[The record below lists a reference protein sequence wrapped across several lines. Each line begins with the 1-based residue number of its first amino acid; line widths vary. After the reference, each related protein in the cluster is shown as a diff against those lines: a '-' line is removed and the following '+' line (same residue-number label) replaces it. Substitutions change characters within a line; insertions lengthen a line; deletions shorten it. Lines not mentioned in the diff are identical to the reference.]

1 MILLALAAGGV
12 LGTLARYGLA
22 GWVHAWA
29 GTGFPWGTFAVN
41 VVGSFLLGFALRG
54 SELSSLSPETRA
66 LLTTGFCG
74 AFTTFS
80 TLSWET
86 VALLQGGA
94 WGRAGAYALGSLGL
108 GLAAVWA
115 GLSLAPVVLG
125 SSSVAAR

>member
-1 MILLALAAGGV
+1 MILLSLAVGGV

-22 GWVHAWA
+22 GWVHTWA
-29 GTGFPWGTFAVN
+29 GTAFPWGTFVVN
-41 VVGSFLLGFALRG
+41 ALGSFLLGFALRG
-54 SELSSLSPETRA
+54 SDAAALSPEVRA

-86 VALLQGGA
+86 VALLQAGA
-94 WGRAGAYALGSLGL
+94 WGRAGAYSLGSLGL

-125 SSSVAAR
+125 SQPVH

>member
-22 GWVHAWA
+22 GWVHTWA
-29 GTGFPWGTFAVN
+29 GTAFPWGTFAVN
-41 VVGSFLLGFALRG
+41 VLGSFLLGFALRG
-54 SELSSLSPETRA
+54 SEVASLSPETRA

-86 VALLQGGA
+86 VALLQAGA
-94 WGRAGAYALGSLGL
+94 WARAGAYALGSLGL

-115 GLSLAPVVLG
+115 GLSLAPLVLG
-125 SSSVAAR
+125 SHAAAR

>member
-22 GWVHAWA
+22 GWVHTWA
-29 GTGFPWGTFAVN
+29 GTAFPWGTFAVN
-41 VVGSFLLGFALRG
+41 VLGSFLLGFALRG
-54 SELSSLSPETRA
+54 SEVASLSTETRA

-80 TLSWET
+80 TMSWET
-86 VALLQGGA
+86 VALLQSGA

-115 GLSLAPVVLG
+115 GLSLAPLVLG
-125 SSSVAAR
+125 SHFTAR

>member
-1 MILLALAAGGV
+1 MILLSLAVGGV

-22 GWVHAWA
+22 GWVQSWA
-29 GTGFPWGTFAVN
+29 GASFPWGTFAVN
-41 VVGSFLLGFALRG
+41 LLGSFLLGFALRG
-54 SELSSLSPETRA
+54 SEAAALSTETRA

-86 VALLQGGA
+86 VALLQSGA
-94 WGRAGAYALGSLGL
+94 WGRAGAYALGSLAL

-115 GLSLAPVVLG
+115 GLSLAPVVIG
-125 SSSVAAR
+125 SQPGS

>member
-1 MILLALAAGGV
+1 MILLSLAVGGI

-22 GWVHAWA
+22 GWVQGWA
-29 GTGFPWGTFAVN
+29 GASFPWGTFAVN
-41 VVGSFLLGFALRG
+41 LLGSFLLGLALRG
-54 SELSSLSPETRA
+54 SEAAAFSPETRA

-86 VALLQGGA
+86 VALLQAGA

-125 SSSVAAR
+125 SHSAT

>member
-1 MILLALAAGGV
+1 MILLSLAVGGV

-22 GWVHAWA
+22 GWVQGWA
-29 GTGFPWGTFAVN
+29 G
-41 VVGSFLLGFALRG
+41 
-54 SELSSLSPETRA
+54 
-66 LLTTGFCG
+66 G

-86 VALLQGGA
+86 VALLQAGA

-115 GLSLAPVVLG
+115 GLSLAPAVLG
-125 SSSVAAR
+125 SHSAT

>member
-22 GWVHAWA
+22 GWVHTWA

-41 VVGSFLLGFALRG
+41 VLGSFLLGFALRG
-54 SELSSLSPETRA
+54 SEVVSLSTETRA

-86 VALLQGGA
+86 VALLQAGA
-94 WGRAGAYALGSLGL
+94 WARAGAYALGSLGL

-115 GLSLAPVVLG
+115 GLSLAPLVLG
-125 SSSVAAR
+125 PHVAAR

>member
-1 MILLALAAGGV
+1 MILLSLAVGGV

-22 GWVHAWA
+22 GWVHGWA
-29 GTGFPWGTFAVN
+29 GAAFPWGTFAVN
-41 VVGSFLLGFALRG
+41 ALGSLLLGLALRG
-54 SELSSLSPETRA
+54 SEAAALSPEARA

-86 VALLQGGA
+86 VALLQAGA
-94 WGRAGAYALGSLGL
+94 WGRAAAYSLGSLGL

-125 SSSVAAR
+125 ARPAP

>member
-12 LGTLARYGLA
+12 LGTLARYALA
-22 GWVHAWA
+22 GWVHTWA
-29 GTGFPWGTFAVN
+29 GTAFPWGTFAVN
-41 VVGSFLLGFALRG
+41 VLGSFLLGFALRG
-54 SELSSLSPETRA
+54 SEAAALSPETRA

-86 VALLQGGA
+86 VALLQAGA

-115 GLSLAPVVLG
+115 GLSLAPLALG
-125 SSSVAAR
+125 SSVAAR